1 MERHGAE
8 RHGAERHC
16 DPELLALRAL
26 GEPVDAA
33 SAEHLATC
41 PACAADLASL
51 SEVVAAGRGLGD
63 QLHLAAPSAP
73 PGSPVG
79 PLVAP
84 PPAVWDRIAAEVGL
98 GEQTRQ
104 AGGDPLP
111 TPAGAPAGIAR
122 VPDLPRPAAVDGPPA
137 HVAAEPRP
145 VPGDEPASRR
155 RERTGRRW
163 LLPAAVAAAVGI
175 VVGAGAATVVGRVRA
190 PQQVSAQP
198 VTTVLGRASLVA
210 LPGHA
215 GSGEAIMEQV
225 GGQRRL
231 VVDVNGL
238 RQQDGYLE
246 VWLMDPGNGG
256 LVSLGV
262 LAGGGTSLHGDY
274 PVPATLDLA
283 AYPAVDV
290 SAEPFDGDPAH
301 SADSI
306 VRGTMG
312 I

>member
-1 MERHGAE
+1 MERHEAE
-8 RHGAERHC
+8 RLDGHC

-26 GEPVDAA
+26 GEPIDAG
-33 SAEHLATC
+33 SAAHLATC
-41 PACAADLASL
+41 PVCAGDLASL
-51 SEVVAAGRGLGD
+51 TQVVAAGRGLGD
-63 QLHLAAPSAP
+63 QLHLAGPTTS

-84 PPAVWDRIAAEVGL
+84 PAAVWDRIAAEVGL
-98 GEQTRQ
+98 DEGTRQ
-104 AGGDPLP
+104 PGRDPLP
-111 TPAGAPAGIAR
+111 APVAP
-122 VPDLPRPAAVDGPPA
+122 VPDLPRPAADVDDVSTAP
-137 HVAAEPRP
+137 
-145 VPGDEPASRR
+145 DELASRR
-155 RERTGRRW
+155 HARSGRRW

-175 VVGAGAATVVGRVRA
+175 VVGAGAATVVGRD
-190 PQQVSAQP
+190 PSPPQVSAQP
-198 VTTVLGRASLVA
+198 DTTVLGRASLVA

-238 RQQDGYLE
+238 RQQGGYLE

-262 LAGGGTSLHGDY
+262 LAGGGASLHGDY

-290 SAEPFDGDPAH
+290 SAEPFDGNPAH

>member
-1 MERHGAE
+1 VERQEAE
-8 RHGAERHC
+8 QQLDGHC

-26 GEPVDAA
+26 GEPIDAR
-33 SAEHLATC
+33 SAAHLTTC
-41 PACAADLASL
+41 PSCAADLASL
-51 SEVVAAGRGLGD
+51 ARVVAAGRGLGD
-63 QLHLAAPSAP
+63 HLKLGAPSAP
-73 PGSPVG
+73 AGSPVG

-84 PPAVWDRIAAEVGL
+84 PAAVWDRIAAEVGL
-98 GEQTRQ
+98 DEAARQ
-104 AGGDPLP
+104 AGQPLGA
-111 TPAGAPAGIAR
+111 TDDAPAGIAP
-122 VPDLPRPAAVDGPPA
+122 VTDFPRPAPHVDDAPSVVAPPS
-137 HVAAEPRP
+137 
-145 VPGDEPASRR
+145 PGDELASRR
-155 RERTGRRW
+155 RQRSGRRW

-175 VVGAGAATVVGRVRA
+175 VVGAGVATVIGRDPA
-190 PQQVSAQP
+190 PQQVIAQP
-198 VTTVLGRASLVA
+198 GATVLGRASLVA

-215 GSGEAIMEQV
+215 GRGEAIMEQV

-231 VVDVNGL
+231 VVDVDGL
-238 RQQDGYLE
+238 RQQGGYLE

-262 LAGGGTSLHGDY
+262 LAGGGASLHGDY

-290 SAEPFDGDPAH
+290 SAEPFDGNPAH
-301 SADSI
+301 SADSV

>member
-1 MERHGAE
+1 MERHEAE
-8 RHGAERHC
+8 KHC

-26 GEPVDAA
+26 GEPIDAE

-51 SEVVAAGRGLGD
+51 TAVVAAGRGLGD
-63 QLHLAAPSAP
+63 QLHLAAPSTP
-73 PGSPVG
+73 PGSPAG

-98 GEQTRQ
+98 DEQTRQ
-104 AGGDPLP
+104 AARDPL
-111 TPAGAPAGIAR
+111 PAGAPAGIAP
-122 VPDLPRPAAVDGPPA
+122 VPDLPRPAADVDDEPSVG
-137 HVAAEPRP
+137 AAEPQP
-145 VPGDEPASRR
+145 GPGDELAFRR
-155 RERTGRRW
+155 SARSGRRW

-175 VVGAGAATVVGRVRA
+175 VVGAGAATVVGRDPA

-231 VVDVNGL
+231 VVDVDGL
-238 RQQDGYLE
+238 RQQGGYLE

-262 LAGGGTSLHGDY
+262 LAGGGAALHGDY

-290 SAEPFDGDPAH
+290 SAEPFDGNPAH